1 MIRIGIFALVAVDL
15 GLIAL
20 YMRARIHDDKREV
33 RLYQPAA
40 VLVSWLIAAT
50 SLLRPDPDV
59 ALALVVLV
67 GMGIAILGDFLN
79 IDMEDMRVVMR
90 GLVIAVAA
98 YMTYAI
104 GLTVLNGFHG
114 PDLIVAVPLLT
125 IHAGLMRAL
134 WFRMEPSMRIPSLI
148 YALVLPFTFSRAVST
163 FFGTR
168 FELQQSIF
176 LSLGTFSLFVGDV
189 EFAIHTFKRRLS
201 FMLGPILYA
210 GGQLL
215 IALST
220 WA

>member
-1 MIRIGIFALVAVDL
+1 MARLGLYGLIAIDL
-15 GLIAL
+15 ALIAL
-20 YMRARIHDDKREV
+20 YMHARTRDDKPRV
-33 RLYQPAA
+33 KIYQPAA
-40 VLVSWLIAAT
+40 VIVSWLIAAA
-50 SLLRPDPDV
+50 SLLRSDADV
-59 ALALVVLV
+59 ALVLVVLL
-67 GMGIAILGDFLN
+67 GMGIAIIGDFLN
-79 IDMEDMRVVMR
+79 IDMQDMRVVIR

-104 GLTVLNGFHG
+104 GLTVLDGFHG
-114 PDLIVAVPLLT
+114 GDVIVGILLLAVY
-125 IHAGLMRAL
+125 AQLMRTL
-134 WFRMEPSMRIPSLI
+134 WPGMEPSMRIPSLI
-148 YALVLPFTFSRAVST
+148 YGLVLPLTFSRAVST

-189 EFAIHTFKRRLS
+189 EFAVHTFKRRLPL
-201 FMLGPILYA
+201 MLGPILYA